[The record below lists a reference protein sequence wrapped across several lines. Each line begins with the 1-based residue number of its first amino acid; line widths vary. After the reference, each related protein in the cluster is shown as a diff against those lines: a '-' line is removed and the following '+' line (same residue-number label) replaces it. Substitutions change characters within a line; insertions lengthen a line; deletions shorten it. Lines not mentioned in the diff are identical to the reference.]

1 MARMMTTE
9 EVAACLR
16 IAQRTVV
23 ELIGRGELA
32 GTRIGKRRWVVSEAV
47 VEAYVAARTSKGNV
61 VAIAGRR

>member
-1 MARMMTTE
+1 MARMLTTE
-9 EVAACLR
+9 EVAAVLR

-32 GTRIGKRRWVVSEAV
+32 GTRVGKRRWVVSEAA

-61 VAIAGRR
+61 VAMAGRR